1 MVKGHKTASEM
12 AQKNYKAF
20 LVEESEEPSHGE
32 EPSQFRLTCS
42 LESSVRLKLNAIDVQ
57 LIYANILVKDSSK
70 RSNPFLHD
78 SSSFLVVAHSHWYPE
93 M

>member
-1 MVKGHKTASEM
+1 MEDGELTPMYRKPQYLGQHRCLAYHTLMVKGHKTASEM

-42 LESSVRLKLNAIDVQ
+42 LESSVRL
-57 LIYANILVKDSSK
+57 
-70 RSNPFLHD
+70 
-78 SSSFLVVAHSHWYPE
+78 
-93 M
+93 